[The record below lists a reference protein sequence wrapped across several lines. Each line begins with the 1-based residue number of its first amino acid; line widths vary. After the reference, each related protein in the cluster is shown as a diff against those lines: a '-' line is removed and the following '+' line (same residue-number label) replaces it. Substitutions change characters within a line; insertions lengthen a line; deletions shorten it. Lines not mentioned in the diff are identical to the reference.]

1 MQNIVQLLSVVAIS
15 FMPGRAVVP
24 RLYVILYFL
33 FFYLLFD
40 KVFCVFCR
48 VWLLVN
54 QMSGHPFLGATAM
67 MTTNM
72 LKEVIHG
79 KYAYSFVLVYY
90 KLIAFFVEKCESNQV
105 NSKLD
110 LNGLIWDAYMGTKSG

>member
-1 MQNIVQLLSVVAIS
+1 
-15 FMPGRAVVP
+15 
-24 RLYVILYFL
+24 
-33 FFYLLFD
+33 
-40 KVFCVFCR
+40 
-48 VWLLVN
+48 
-54 QMSGHPFLGATAM
+54 M

-72 LKEVIHG
+72 LKEVIHM

-90 KLIAFFVEKCESNQV
+90 KLIAFVEKCESNLV